1 MKFATKGL
9 ADLFLTFARI
19 GAVSFGGGYAML
31 PALQREIVDKKHW
44 STEKELIDCYAIG
57 QCTPG
62 AIAVNTATFIG
73 YQRAG
78 IAGGIAATLG
88 IITPPVLIITLLA
101 HFLTHFAKLPLV
113 MHAFAGIRVCVT
125 VLILDSV
132 VRLGKRSVVD
142 LRCALVFLVILA
154 LSLLTSI
161 SPALLVILSGI
172 AGFLLYPGSTKGGAD
187 A

>member
-1 MKFATKGL
+1 
-9 ADLFLTFARI
+9 
-19 GAVSFGGGYAML
+19 
-31 PALQREIVDKKHW
+31 
-44 STEKELIDCYAIG
+44 
-57 QCTPG
+57 
-62 AIAVNTATFIG
+62 
-73 YQRAG
+73 
-78 IAGGIAATLG
+78 
-88 IITPPVLIITLLA
+88 
-101 HFLTHFAKLPLV
+101 

>member
-1 MKFATKGL
+1 MKIDVKAL
-9 ADLFLTFARI
+9 ADLFLTFAQVGSI
-19 GAVSFGGGYAML
+19 TFGGGYAML
-31 PALQREIVDKKHW
+31 PALQREIVDKKQW
-44 STEKELIDCYAIG
+44 STEEELMDCYAIG

-73 YQRAG
+73 YRHAG
-78 IAGGIAATLG
+78 ILGGIAATLG
-88 IITPPVLIITLLA
+88 VIAPSILIITLIAL
-101 HFLTHFAKLPLV
+101 FLTQFARLPV
-113 MHAFAGIRVCVT
+113 IMHAFAGIRVCVS

-172 AGFLLYPGSTKGGAD
+172 FGFLLYPGSGKGGAD
-187 A
+187 T